1 MNARGTFSRVSH
13 VFNKMRRSRR
23 QGFGRHTDK
32 RDDKSSGSNTCQQT
46 KTSPGPDN
54 IDIDTTN
61 KMPLTAIQI

>member
-1 MNARGTFSRVSH
+1 MNAPGTFCRVSH
-13 VFNKMRRSRR
+13 VFNKMPRSR

-46 KTSPGPDN
+46 RTSPGPDN
-54 IDIDTTN
+54 IDIDPTN

>member
-1 MNARGTFSRVSH
+1 MNAPGTFCRVSH
-13 VFNKMRRSRR
+13 VFNKMRRRR

-32 RDDKSSGSNTCQQT
+32 RDDKSSGLNTCQQT

-54 IDIDTTN
+54 IDIDPTN